1 MKVREANHGQC
12 HHLGDHRAVPR
23 GLVTG
28 ALVVVAV
35 AVRRE
40 DRSYSLGLEAPSR
53 ISRSARILTGVACR
67 DLDA

>member
-1 MKVREANHGQC
+1 
-12 HHLGDHRAVPR
+12 
-23 GLVTG
+23 VTG

>member
-1 MKVREANHGQC
+1 MASVIIFATIALF
-12 HHLGDHRAVPR
+12 LG

-28 ALVVVAV
+28 MLVVVAV

-40 DRSYSLGLEAPSR
+40 DRSYTLGLEAPSR